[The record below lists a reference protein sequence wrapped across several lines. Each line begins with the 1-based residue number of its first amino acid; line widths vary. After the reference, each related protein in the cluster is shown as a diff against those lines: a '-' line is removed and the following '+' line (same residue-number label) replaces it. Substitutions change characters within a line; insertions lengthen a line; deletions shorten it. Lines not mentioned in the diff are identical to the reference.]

1 MSALAVALQ
10 RLQLQQPSWAATPAQ
25 LGGARQFAAGSSG
38 GSGGGE
44 QPPAAAATT
53 SSGRDS
59 SEGGLPPAAVAVPE
73 GQLSSESGA
82 LTFPDADAALEAWG
96 KAMDDGDWGAAWDI
110 FEGVLPV
117 ETDEFPAL
125 EELLEW
131 DPHEE
136 VREQRRK
143 REAAIKV
150 RGQAGA
156 GAAGVSCC
164 GVAAGRASVRW
175 DACMSGCLYMLPA
188 GWYRP
193 SAVNTS
199 QLITIHTFS

>member
-1 MSALAVALQ
+1 MLRNSLRLLQRVAAQQLQQGACASGGLAAAGGGPLSALAVALQ

-44 QPPAAAATT
+44 QPPAAVATT
-53 SSGRDS
+53 SSGHDS
-59 SEGGLPPAAVAVPE
+59 SEGGLPPAAAAAHE

-156 GAAGVSCC
+156 GG
-164 GVAAGRASVRW
+164 GRGQRE
-175 DACMSGCLYMLPA
+175 
-188 GWYRP
+188 
-193 SAVNTS
+193 
-199 QLITIHTFS
+199 